1 MAEGTFTF
9 AGFSKSYVMMGLRI
23 SYVAGP
29 AEPMFHIK
37 KLHYCGAL
45 CPSNFGQVAALAAL
59 DCPQE
64 ESDRLYREF
73 RQRLEMLYL
82 GISQVSG
89 VICVRPQGAF
99 YGFPNMKWFGLSS
112 VDLAIRLIEKAGVMT
127 LPGTE
132 FGPYGEGYLRLS
144 VCAKRDQLEIGI
156 DRLIKVAKDFSR
168 G

>member
-1 MAEGTFTF
+1 VSSLPVVKNLFWTR
-9 AGFSKSYVMMGLRI
+9 VI
-23 SYVAGP
+23 
-29 AEPMFHIK
+29 
-37 KLHYCGAL
+37 
-45 CPSNFGQVAALAAL
+45 
-59 DCPQE
+59 
-64 ESDRLYREF
+64 
-73 RQRLEMLYL
+73 
-82 GISQVSG
+82 SG